1 MVFPEIVTFAGKG
14 RKNKLSRVKT
24 LLLGNT
30 WLFIV
35 IIKWILLIHIF
46 FFTIVTLQL
55 TLPDVLQYLSISPIV
70 VHIFASYLHVY
81 WNKPGT
87 IAIAR

>member
-1 MVFPEIVTFAGKG
+1 M
-14 RKNKLSRVKT
+14 
-24 LLLGNT
+24 
-30 WLFIV
+30 
-35 IIKWILLIHIF
+35 LLIHIF

-81 WNKPGT
+81 WNKLGT